1 MGSSKKYYW
10 LKLKNTFFSQPRIK
24 KLRRIAGGDTYTI
37 IYLKMQLLSLAD
49 EGKLYFQG
57 IEDDFAEEIAL
68 TIDEDADNVGVTI
81 NFLISQGLMEQTS
94 ENEYLMTEAATLIG
108 SETESAERV
117 REHRLRQKQQK
128 ALHCNASVT
137 ACNAPV
143 TTCNT
148 EQETDIDIE
157 IETDTEQEQDTEQE
171 CAADMPADAKEIFYQ
186 CFGRSPRAGFAEAVA
201 KGQYDNNHVRLAIQ
215 ECSNKQVKKPEGYI
229 LTVLRRWQTE
239 GLPKKYAAQS
249 RSSRSEAETADW
261 ESEWMAEFQAIKE
274 ETEHA
279 EQSDPDG
286 PSDQRPGA

>member
-68 TIDEDADNVGVTI
+68 TIDEDADNVDVTI
-81 NFLISQGLMEQTS
+81 NFLISQGLMEQTG
-94 ENEYLMTEAATLIG
+94 ENEYLITEAATLIG

-137 ACNAPV
+137 TRNAPV
-143 TTCNT
+143 MTCNT
-148 EQETDIDIE
+148 EQEQETDIDIE
-157 IETDTEQEQDTEQE
+157 IETEADAEAEVE
-171 CAADMPADAKEIFYQ
+171 CAAAMPADANEIFYQ
-186 CFGRSPRAGFAEAVA
+186 CFHRSPRAGFAEAVE
-201 KGQYDNNHVRLAIQ
+201 KGQYDSYHVQLAIR

-229 LTVLRRWQTE
+229 LTVLRRWQEE
-239 GLPKKYAAQS
+239 GLPKKYTAQS
-249 RSSRSEAETADW
+249 SGNSRAGAEIADW
-261 ESEWMAEFQAIKE
+261 EKEWMEEFLAMKEAEDVKQGDSYGSFD
-274 ETEHA
+274 TR
-279 EQSDPDG
+279 S
-286 PSDQRPGA
+286 